1 MTMQVDVIWTIVGF
15 VLTLMVFSYIFGDN
29 FLFRLA
35 TYLFIGVSAG
45 FVVLTL
51 MTQVFIPKLFNPLM
65 TGTLDQRIIALVPL
79 ILGLLLLTKLTPR
92 LARAGNISMAYLIG
106 VGAAVMIGG
115 LVMGS
120 LLPQVIATVNL
131 FDLKSGAATSGL
143 VLQLVDAIFILVGTI
158 TTLMF
163 FYFGAR
169 VRPNLP
175 PQRSRLVEVLA
186 QIGQVFIGITL
197 GALFAGVYSA
207 ALAALIERVS
217 SIWNFIKPLLG

>member
-1 MTMQVDVIWTIVGF
+1 MQVDMIWTIVGF
-15 VLTLMVFSYIFGDN
+15 ILTLMVFSYIFGDN

-45 FVVLTL
+45 FVALTL
-51 MTQVFIPKLFNPLM
+51 VTQVFIPKLFHPLM
-65 TGTLDQRIIALVPL
+65 TGMLDQRIIALVPL
-79 ILGLLLLTKLTPR
+79 VLGLLLLTKLIPR
-92 LARAGNISMAYLIG
+92 LARVGNISMAYLIG
-106 VGAAVMIGG
+106 VSAAVMIGG

-131 FDLKSGAATSGL
+131 FDLKSGAANTNP
-143 VLQLVDAIFILVGTI
+143 VLQLLDATFILVGTI

-197 GALFAGVYSA
+197 GALFSGVYSA
-207 ALAALIERVS
+207 ALAALIERVY

>member
-1 MTMQVDVIWTIVGF
+1 MTMQVDAVWAIVGF

-51 MTQVFIPKLFNPLM
+51 VTQVFIPKLLNPLM
-65 TGTLDQRIIALVPL
+65 TGTLDQRILALVPL
-79 ILGLLLLTKLTPR
+79 VLGLLLLTKLSPR
-92 LARAGNISMAYLIG
+92 VARLGNISMAYLLG
-106 VGAAVMIGG
+106 VSAAVMVSG

-131 FDLKSGAATSGL
+131 FDLDAVVNSDQ
-143 VLQLVDAIFILVGTI
+143 VLQIVDAVFILVGTI

-163 FYFGAR
+163 FYFGAK

-175 PQRSRLVEVLA
+175 PQRSRLVEILA
-186 QIGQVFIGITL
+186 HIGQVFIGITL

>member
-1 MTMQVDVIWTIVGF
+1 MQVDMIWTIVGF
-15 VLTLMVFSYIFGDN
+15 ILTLMVFSYIFGDN

-45 FVVLTL
+45 FVALTL
-51 MTQVFIPKLFNPLM
+51 VTQVFIPKLLNPLM
-65 TGTLDQRIIALVPL
+65 TGTLDQRIITLVPL
-79 ILGLLLLTKLTPR
+79 ILSLLLLTKLTPR
-92 LARAGNISMAYLIG
+92 LARAGNISMAFLIG
-106 VGAAVMIGG
+106 VSAAVMVGG

-120 LLPQVIATVNL
+120 LLPQVLATVNL
-131 FDLKSGAATSGL
+131 FDLKSRTANPDH
-143 VLQLVDAIFILVGTI
+143 VLQLVDAAFILVGTV

-163 FYFGAR
+163 FYFGAK

-175 PQRSRLVEVLA
+175 PQRGRLVDLLA
-186 QIGQVFIGITL
+186 HIGQIFIGITL

-217 SIWNFIKPLLG
+217 TIWNFIKPLLG

>member
-51 MTQVFIPKLFNPLM
+51 VTQVFIPKLFNPLM

-79 ILGLLLLTKLTPR
+79 ILGGLLLTKLSPR
-92 LARAGNISMAYLIG
+92 LARMGNISMAYLIG
-106 VGAAVMIGG
+106 VSAAVMIGG

-131 FDLKSGAATSGL
+131 FDLKSAAIKSDP
-143 VLQLVDAIFILVGTI
+143 VLQLVDAVFILVGTI
-158 TTLMF
+158 STLMY

-175 PQRSRLVEVLA
+175 PQRSRLVAIFA

>member
-51 MTQVFIPKLFNPLM
+51 VTQVFIPKLFNPLM

-79 ILGLLLLTKLTPR
+79 ILGGLLLTKLSPR
-92 LARAGNISMAYLIG
+92 LARMGNISMAYLIG
-106 VGAAVMIGG
+106 VSAAVMIGG

-131 FDLKSGAATSGL
+131 FDLKSAAIKSDP
-143 VLQLVDAIFILVGTI
+143 VLQLVDAVFILVGTI
-158 TTLMF
+158 STLMY

-175 PQRSRLVEVLA
+175 PQRSRLVAILA

>member
-79 ILGLLLLTKLTPR
+79 ILGLLLLTKLTPK

>member
-1 MTMQVDVIWTIVGF
+1 
-15 VLTLMVFSYIFGDN
+15 L
-29 FLFRLA
+29 
-35 TYLFIGVSAG
+35 IGVS
-45 FVVLTL
+45 
-51 MTQVFIPKLFNPLM
+51 
-65 TGTLDQRIIALVPL
+65 
-79 ILGLLLLTKLTPR
+79 
-92 LARAGNISMAYLIG
+92 
-106 VGAAVMIGG
+106 AAVMIGG

-131 FDLKSGAATSGL
+131 FDLKSAAIKSDP
-143 VLQLVDAIFILVGTI
+143 VLQLVDAVFILVGTI
-158 TTLMF
+158 STLMY

-175 PQRSRLVEVLA
+175 PQRSRLVAIFA